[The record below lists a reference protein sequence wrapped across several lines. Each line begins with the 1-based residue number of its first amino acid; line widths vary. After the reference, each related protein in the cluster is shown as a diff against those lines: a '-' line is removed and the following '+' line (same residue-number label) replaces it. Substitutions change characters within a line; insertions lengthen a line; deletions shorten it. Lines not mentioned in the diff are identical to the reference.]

1 MSNTVKATVNEH
13 HFKGHINVGD
23 ETLTKRDEKTVKDSE
38 TLRNLVREGTVKV
51 TQGSLRPQS
60 DEKEFQQDDKSGE
73 ESEEAFEEKTVKE
86 LREICD
92 NKDVKKSG
100 TKDEIVERLKNLE

>member
-23 ETLTKRDEKTVKDSE
+23 KTLTKRDEKTVKDSE

-51 TQGSLRPQS
+51 TQGSLRPER
-60 DEKEFQQDDKSGE
+60 DEKEFQENDESGE
-73 ESEEAFEEKTVKE
+73 ESEDALGEKTVKE
-86 LREICD
+86 LRNICEQ
-92 NKDVKKSG
+92 KDVKKSG
-100 TKDEIVERLKNLE
+100 TKDEIIERLKNLE